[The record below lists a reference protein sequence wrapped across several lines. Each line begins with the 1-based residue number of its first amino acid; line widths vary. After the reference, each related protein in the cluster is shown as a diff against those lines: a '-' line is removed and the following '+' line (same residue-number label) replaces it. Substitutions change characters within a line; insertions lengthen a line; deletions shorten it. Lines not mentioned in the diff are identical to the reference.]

1 MDLTG
6 LGKALLATAVVLA
19 VLGGMLVLMGRGVL
33 PRIPG
38 THSFGGS
45 NVRVFVPIGVCV
57 VASVVLTVVLNLFAR
72 R

>member
-6 LGKALLATAVVLA
+6 LGKVLLATAAVIA
-19 VLGGMLVLMGRGVL
+19 VLGGVLVLMGRGVL
-33 PRIPG
+33 RRIPG
-38 THSFGGS
+38 TLSFGGG

-57 VASVVLTVVLNLFAR
+57 VASIVLTVVLNLFAR

>member
-6 LGKALLATAVVLA
+6 LGKALLVTAVVLA
-19 VLGGMLVLMGRGVL
+19 VLGGVLVLMGRGVL

-38 THSFGGS
+38 TLSFGS
-45 NVRVFVPIGVCV
+45 ANVRVFVPIGVCV
-57 VASVVLTVVLNLFAR
+57 VASVALTVVLNLFAR

>member
-6 LGKALLATAVVLA
+6 LGKALLVTAVVLA
-19 VLGGMLVLMGRGVL
+19 VLGGLLVLIGKGVI

-38 THSFGGS
+38 TLSFGGS
-45 NVRVFVPIGVCV
+45 SVRVIVPIGLCV
-57 VASVVLTVVLNLFAR
+57 VSSIVLTVILNVFAR

>member
-6 LGKALLATAVVLA
+6 LGKALLATAAVLA
-19 VLGGMLVLMGRGVL
+19 VLGGALVLMGKGVL

-38 THSFGGS
+38 TLSFGGS
-45 NVRVFVPIGVCV
+45 NVRVFLPIGVCV